1 MTLRNGPRRIGLEER
16 ERERESPPAEK
27 QTGVLKA
34 VVQSDPGINSSLRVL
49 LSERTQ

>member
-1 MTLRNGPRRIGLEER
+1 MTLRNGPRRIGLE